1 MNNLIDEINI
11 TKNIFGVKDK
21 AYSLRE
27 KERTR
32 LSFDKFFEFQ
42 DINNLVNA
50 TANRIKEQK
59 ARINKIGDKDT
70 ELKIKCDKHLEEL
83 YFSLNSLRT
92 QRDYLLYEVSFLS
105 HASFWES
112 ASTRFAE
119 HGEALGLG
127 WLDLLRAFSRESAES
142 GVIMSPS
149 VKDFVCARY
158 APEMLS
164 PSEEEEAFFKK
175 YDVMCFPES
184 IQVPFMDKKG
194 NPVAQLSDGR
204 TRLNITGFATTKVGN
219 LEEFLLASCVA
230 RSASP
235 DKRSIE
241 HQSDTEVLRST
252 WSALRNKKLIPWRVH
267 GLMEITETGMKTTER
282 KIIGAAK
289 GAGMPVSPR
298 QNRR

>member
-21 AYSLRE
+21 AYDLSE

-42 DINNLVNA
+42 DINNLVNV

-59 ARINKIGDKDT
+59 VRINKIGDKDT

-92 QRDYLLYEVSFLS
+92 QRDYLLYEASFLS
-105 HASFWES
+105 HASFRE
-112 ASTRFAE
+112 
-119 HGEALGLG
+119 EARTSFVERCGSLDLG
-127 WLDLLRAFSRESAES
+127 WLDSLRAFSQESAES
-142 GVIMSPS
+142 SVLMSPS

-175 YDVMCFPES
+175 YDVMCFSES
-184 IQVPFMDKKG
+184 IQMPFMDKNG
-194 NPVAQLSDGR
+194 DPVAQLSDGR
-204 TRLNITGFATTKVGN
+204 TRLNITGSATTKVGN
-219 LEEFLLASCVA
+219 LEEFLLVSCVA
-230 RSASP
+230 RAASP

-241 HQSDTEVLRST
+241 YQSDAEVLRST
-252 WSALRNKKLIPWRVH
+252 WSALSSKRLIPWNVH
-267 GLMEITETGMKTTER
+267 GLLEITETGMKTTER
-282 KIIGAAK
+282 RIIGAAK
-289 GAGMPVSPR
+289 GAGMSISPR
-298 QNRR
+298 

>member
-1 MNNLIDEINI
+1 MDNLIDEINI

-21 AYSLRE
+21 AYNLSE

-42 DINNLVNA
+42 DINNLVNT

-83 YFSLNSLRT
+83 YFSLDSLRT

-112 ASTRFAE
+112 ASTRFTE
-119 HGEALGLG
+119 HGEALDLR
-127 WLDLLRAFSRESAES
+127 WLDSLRTFSQESAES

-184 IQVPFMDKKG
+184 IQVLFMDKKG

-219 LEEFLLASCVA
+219 LEEFLLVSCVA

-235 DKRSIE
+235 GKRSLE
-241 HQSDTEVLRST
+241 YQSNTEVLRST
-252 WSALRNKKLIPWRVH
+252 WSVLRSKRLIPWSVH

-282 KIIGAAK
+282 QIIGAAK

>member
-21 AYSLRE
+21 AYDLSE

-42 DINNLVNA
+42 DINNLVNV

-59 ARINKIGDKDT
+59 VRINKIGDKDT

-92 QRDYLLYEVSFLS
+92 QRDYLLYEASFLS
-105 HASFWES
+105 HASFRE
-112 ASTRFAE
+112 
-119 HGEALGLG
+119 EARTSFVERCGS
-127 WLDLLRAFSRESAES
+127 LDSLRAFSQESAES
-142 GVIMSPS
+142 SVLMSPS

-175 YDVMCFPES
+175 YDVMCFSES
-184 IQVPFMDKKG
+184 IQIPFMDKNG
-194 NPVAQLSDGR
+194 DPVAQLSDGR
-204 TRLNITGFATTKVGN
+204 TRLNITGVATTKVGD
-219 LEEFLLASCVA
+219 LEEFLLVSCVA
-230 RSASP
+230 RAASP

-241 HQSDTEVLRST
+241 YQSDAEVLRST
-252 WSALRNKKLIPWRVH
+252 WSTLSSKRLIPWNVH
-267 GLMEITETGMKTTER
+267 GLLEITETGMKTTER
-282 KIIGAAK
+282 RIIGAAK
-289 GAGMPVSPR
+289 GADMPVSPR
-298 QNRR
+298 

>member
-21 AYSLRE
+21 AYDLSE

-42 DINNLVNA
+42 DINNLVNV

-59 ARINKIGDKDT
+59 VRINKIGDKDT

-92 QRDYLLYEVSFLS
+92 QRDYLLYEASFLS
-105 HASFWES
+105 HASFRE
-112 ASTRFAE
+112 
-119 HGEALGLG
+119 EARTSFVERCGS
-127 WLDLLRAFSRESAES
+127 LDLLRAFSQESAES
-142 GVIMSPS
+142 SVLMSPS

-164 PSEEEEAFFKK
+164 PSEEEKAFFKK
-175 YDVMCFPES
+175 YDVMCFSES
-184 IQVPFMDKKG
+184 IQMPLMDKNG
-194 NPVAQLSDGR
+194 DPVAQLSDGR
-204 TRLNITGFATTKVGN
+204 TRLNITGVATTKVGD
-219 LEEFLLASCVA
+219 LEEFLLVSCVA
-230 RSASP
+230 RAASP

-241 HQSDTEVLRST
+241 HQSDAEVLRST
-252 WSALRNKKLIPWRVH
+252 WSALSSKRLIPWNVH
-267 GLMEITETGMKTTER
+267 GLLEITETGMKTTER
-282 KIIGAAK
+282 RIIGAAK
-289 GAGMPVSPR
+289 GAGTPISPR
-298 QNRR
+298 